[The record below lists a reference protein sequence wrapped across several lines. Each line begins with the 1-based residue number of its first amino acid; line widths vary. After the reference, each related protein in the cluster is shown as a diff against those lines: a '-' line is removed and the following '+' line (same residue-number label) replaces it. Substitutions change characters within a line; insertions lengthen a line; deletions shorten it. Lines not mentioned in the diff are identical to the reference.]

1 MSDISFNENYVLLPR
16 ELRLLKGNC
25 KYCKTKRDF
34 FFFPIGQQKKN
45 PSSTRSMS
53 QKLIFYYIIR
63 YLYFNCLSTWIF
75 KTAQFFTAKIPN
87 QVWSFSQ
94 QRASRHQQLEAFQ
107 PRNCFYTAS
116 SQWDEHCCS
125 EFQAT
130 QVGWEAVSAK
140 LVKSSPGW
148 S

>member
-1 MSDISFNENYVLLPR
+1 MKTMFYCLGSSGCWKGIVNIAK
-16 ELRLLKGNC
+16 LKEFC
-25 KYCKTKRDF
+25 FLF
-34 FFFPIGQQKKN
+34 FFSPGQQKKN
-45 PSSTRSMS
+45 PSSRRSMS
-53 QKLIFYYIIR
+53 LKLIFYYIIW

-87 QVWSFSQ
+87 RVWSFSQ

-116 SQWDEHCCS
+116 SQWDEQCCS